1 MSAICAEDSEYSFDL
16 CFECATCEESE
27 YSPDFCFECTTVK
40 RNRRRSRRISEKLK
54 KDPTKESSSLSRQFL
69 SDRSTKFLNKPI
81 FPGFQATH
89 DEDLKTDSILVG
101 ARRTAEYGKFAVED
115 NMGEL
120 MKYGISINDA
130 IVKIHAPSKGRQT
143 VGAQC
148 KVHHHLVAIPQDCTK
163 CSRDTGIAMICREED
178 CEFSFDLCFDCAGA
192 ASTSTHTR
200 EYM

>member
-1 MSAICAEDSEYSFDL
+1 MSVICADDSEYSFDL

-40 RNRRRSRRISEKLK
+40 RNRRITENLK
-54 KDPTKESSSLSRQFL
+54 TNQTKESSSMSRPFL
-69 SDRSTKFLNKPI
+69 SDHSTKFLNKPI
-81 FPGFQATH
+81 LPGFQATH
-89 DEDLKTDSILVG
+89 DEDLKTDSILTG
-101 ARRTAEYGKFAVED
+101 ARRSAEYGKFAVED

-130 IVKIHAPSKGRQT
+130 IVKIHAPVKGRQT
-143 VGAQC
+143 VGLHC

-163 CSRDTGIAMICREED
+163 CSRDTGIAMVCREED

-192 ASTSTHTR
+192 ACTPTR
-200 EYM
+200 AVEYM